1 MVSSKARTVAA
12 YLAEL
17 PPERR
22 RALEALRRVVRAN
35 LPAGYREMI
44 GFGMIG
50 YGVPLSAYP
59 DTYNGHPL
67 AYAGMAAQKHY
78 FSLYL
83 MGVYADEDLRK
94 RFESAYRKSG
104 KKLDMG
110 KCCVRFKT
118 VEDLPLD
125 VIGEA
130 IAAMPMETFIVKY
143 ETARKGARRKREA
156 DKTKFV
162 IPGRAT

>member
-1 MVSSKARTVAA
+1 MVSSKAQTVAE
-12 YLAEL
+12 YLEEL
-17 PPERR
+17 PQERR
-22 RALEALRRVVRAN
+22 RVINALRRVVRAN
-35 LPAGYREMI
+35 LPAGYREMV

-50 YGVPLSAYP
+50 YGVPLSTYP

-83 MGVYADEDLRK
+83 MGIYADEDLRK
-94 RFESAYRKSG
+94 RFESAYRKTG
-104 KKLDMG
+104 KKLDVG

-125 VIGEA
+125 VIGDA
-130 IAAMPMETFIVKY
+130 IAAMPMKDFIAKY
-143 ETARKGARRKREA
+143 ETACESARKRRK
-156 DKTKFV
+156 K
-162 IPGRAT
+162 GR

>member
-1 MVSSKARTVAA
+1 MVSSKAKTVAA

-22 RALEALRRVVRAN
+22 RTLEAVRRVVRAN
-35 LPAGYREMI
+35 LPAGYREMT

-67 AYAGMAAQKHY
+67 AYAGMAAQKNY

-83 MGVYADEDLRK
+83 MGIYADAVLRK
-94 RFESAYRKSG
+94 RFESAFRKAG
-104 KKLDMG
+104 KKLDAG
-110 KCCVRFKT
+110 KCCVRFKA

-130 IAAMPMETFIVKY
+130 IAALPMEEFIEKY
-143 ETARKGARRKREA
+143 EATRKSARRKR
-156 DKTKFV
+156 
-162 IPGRAT
+162 R